1 MKIADDWKD
10 YEILDM
16 AERRK
21 IRTLGKYSIN
31 KTRSANHMER
41 KNI

>member
-1 MKIADDWKD
+1 MELADEWKD

-21 IRTLGKYSIN
+21 IRTLGKYYFN
-31 KTRSANHMER
+31 KTRSSDYLER
-41 KNI
+41 KKF